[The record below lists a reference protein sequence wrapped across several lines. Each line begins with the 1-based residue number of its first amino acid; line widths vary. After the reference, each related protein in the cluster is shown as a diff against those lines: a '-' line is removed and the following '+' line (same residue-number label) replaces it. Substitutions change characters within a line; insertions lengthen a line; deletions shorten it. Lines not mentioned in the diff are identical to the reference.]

1 MDDIIQENLPNHALD
16 AQRNVATRF
25 RNLGIGIM
33 GVQDM
38 LIKLGHTYGSDLSVK
53 CLDMLMRDIA
63 TDILLA
69 SAKLAEIRGAY
80 PEYSEKVFE
89 SKFFKNLKLND
100 TNLAFVKKVG
110 LRNSTLLSIAPTG
123 LMIGSV

>member
-16 AQRNVATRF
+16 AQRDVATRF

-38 LIKLGHTYGSDLSVK
+38 LIKLGHVYGSELSVK

-63 TDILLA
+63 TELLMA
-69 SAKLAEIRGAY
+69 SAKLAEIRGKF
-80 PEYSEKVFE
+80 PEYSDKIFE
-89 SKFFKNLKLND
+89 SEFFKHLKLND
-100 TNLAFVKKVG
+100 KNLTFVKKAG
-110 LRNSTLLSIAPTG
+110 LRNSTLLSVAPTG